1 MIDDKS
7 YETLTK
13 LDEGAIENEIKKAA
27 WDHLNARDADTAL
40 SHYKPGAT
48 VITNGSWFESFKSF
62 EKDVRNF
69 YMSLKEVKLAVWD
82 QIQIQILSPR
92 LALFTGSVLWP
103 SVDKSGSVL
112 KLKGIWSATYSL
124 EKDKWKIL
132 LRHES
137 FEQDDKID

>member
-48 VITNGSWFESFKSF
+48 VITNGIWFESFKSF